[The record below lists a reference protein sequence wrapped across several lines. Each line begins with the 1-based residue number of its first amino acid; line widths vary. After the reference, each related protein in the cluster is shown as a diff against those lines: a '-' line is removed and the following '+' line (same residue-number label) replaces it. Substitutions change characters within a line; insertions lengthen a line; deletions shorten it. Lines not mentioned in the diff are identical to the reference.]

1 MFVYKRSDAVSHVI
15 RSSHKWEDSHTL
27 NVLKALEYYSKK
39 NNIENKDIYL
49 LDIGSNIGWYTY
61 YLGKYGYKILSFEA
75 NKINNYIYIK
85 ITV

>member
-1 MFVYKRSDAVSHVI
+1 MFVYKGSDTVSKII
-15 RSSHKWEDSHTL
+15 RSSHKWEDSFTL

-39 NNIENKDIYL
+39 KNLENKDIYL

-75 NKINNYIYIK
+75 NKINILNN
-85 ITV
+85 